1 MKIESRGGPTVQ
13 FLFTEPELETRL
25 RWYFDRVDDVK
36 VRFSNDVRQAEMPDV
51 LVFPAAELSQVVEL
65 AGYGCS
71 HVPRIAYGPATLLK
85 ASFGAGCGDFLRDPW
100 DIDELHIRLSR
111 SVTFRRFRVGGQV
124 LEMAPGYLSGPKS
137 SCGISHGEYLVLRL
151 LVGHPD
157 EVVPREVFFYALRR
171 DVSTDSRLVDVYISR
186 LRKKLETAV
195 GSLPDEAGI
204 QSVRGVGYRLIS
216 GNAVAASGCE

>member
-1 MKIESRGGPTVQ
+1 MKTETRSGPVVQ

-25 RWYFDRVDDVK
+25 RWYFDRVDDIN
-36 VRFSNDVRQAEMPDV
+36 VRFRNDLQQLTIADV
-51 LVFPAAELSQVVEL
+51 LVFPAEKSTQVLEL
-65 AGYGCS
+65 AGHGCS
-71 HVPRIAYGPATLLK
+71 HVPRIAYGPASLLT
-85 ASFGAGCGDFLRDPW
+85 ACFGAGCSDFLREPW
-100 DIDELHIRLSR
+100 DIDELHIRLSK

-124 LEMAPGYLSGPKS
+124 LEMAPGYLSGQKS

-157 EVVPREVFFYALRR
+157 QVVPREVFFYALRR

-186 LRKKLETAV
+186 LRKKLDAAV

-216 GNAVAASGCE
+216 GNAAAASGCE

>member
-1 MKIESRGGPTVQ
+1 MTVETRGGPIVQ
-13 FLFTEPELETRL
+13 FLSTEPELEARL
-25 RWYFDRVDDVK
+25 RWYFDRVEDVQ
-36 VRFSNDVRQAEMPDV
+36 VRFSNDLHQQPTPDV
-51 LVFPAAELSQVVEL
+51 LVFPAEELAHVIEM
-65 AGYGCS
+65 AGYGYS
-71 HVPRIAYGPATLLK
+71 HVPRMAYGPGPLLK
-85 ASFGAGCGDFLRDPW
+85 ACFNAGCGDFLRDPW

-124 LEMAPGYLSGPKS
+124 LEMAPGYLSGPKG

-186 LRKKLETAV
+186 LRKKLDSAV
-195 GSLPDEAGI
+195 GSLPEEAGI

-216 GNAVAASGCE
+216 GNSFVPNGCE